1 MNSVIKSN
9 STRNNRA
16 LTAEWSTPQDLF
28 NKLNDEFHFTLDAC
42 AQPFNAKCT
51 KFFNPQ
57 QDGLKQSWKG
67 ERVFCNPPSGTKS
80 FYQWVHKASDEAR
93 KKDTLVVMLLPVS
106 TDSAW
111 FKNYIYHQPGV
122 IIRFLP
128 ERVKFTNPVVPSWV
142 DGNTESGKSRD
153 GSMRP
158 TMVVIFTGEKKKFR
172 VE

>member
-1 MNSVIKSN
+1 MSSAIKSN
-9 STRNNRA
+9 NSRNNRA
-16 LTAEWSTPQDLF
+16 LTAEWSTPQELF

-51 KFFNPQ
+51 KFFSPK

-67 ERVFCNPPSGTKS
+67 EQVFCNPPSGTKS
-80 FYQWVHKASDEAR
+80 FYQWVKKASEEAH
-93 KKDTLVVMLLPVS
+93 KKGTLVVMLLPVS
-106 TDSAW
+106 TDSEW
-111 FKNYIYHQPGV
+111 FKTYIYHQPGV
-122 IIRFLP
+122 TIRFLP

-142 DGNTESGKSRD
+142 DGNSETGKSRS